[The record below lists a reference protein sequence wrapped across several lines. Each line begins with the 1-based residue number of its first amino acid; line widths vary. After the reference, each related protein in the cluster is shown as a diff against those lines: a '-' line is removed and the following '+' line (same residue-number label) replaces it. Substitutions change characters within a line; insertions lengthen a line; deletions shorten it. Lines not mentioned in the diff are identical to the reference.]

1 MRRTIANVNKA
12 IDKVRRG
19 EIRKGGKGV
28 WEQLK
33 QSCWLWRKNP
43 ENLTEKENKRL
54 DQIDQESLLT
64 AKAYQ
69 MKLELQ
75 KIYLVKD
82 AREAARRLRIWRW
95 WVERTARKY
104 SHSILNPMVTV
115 AQTIKRNIKGVV
127 AHWKSGLTNAYME
140 GLNSVFQATK
150 RKARRYRSSVYLIT
164 MLYFIAGKLH
174 LPAR

>member
-1 MRRTIANVNKA
+1 
-12 IDKVRRG
+12 
-19 EIRKGGKGV
+19 
-28 WEQLK
+28 
-33 QSCWLWRKNP
+33 LWRKNP

-75 KIYLVKD
+75 KIYQVQD
-82 AREAARRLRIWRW
+82 AREAARRLRIWCW
-95 WVERTARKY
+95 WVERTARRQ
-104 SHSILNPMVTV
+104 SPSILKPMVSV
-115 AQTIKRNIKGVV
+115 ARMIKRHFKGVV

-150 RKARRYRSSVYLIT
+150 RKARGFRSSVYLIT
-164 MLYFIAGKLH
+164 VLYLIAGKLS